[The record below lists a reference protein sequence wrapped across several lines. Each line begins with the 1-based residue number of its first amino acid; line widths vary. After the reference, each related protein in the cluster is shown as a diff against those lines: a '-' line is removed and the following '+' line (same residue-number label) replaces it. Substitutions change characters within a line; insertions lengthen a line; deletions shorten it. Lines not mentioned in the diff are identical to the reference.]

1 MIAPTAPAEPFPWK
15 EADAMLTLLINRAA
29 QLSRCRAGS
38 REDEEFDCLAN
49 AIEAYEAKR
58 WPASPRSSRVSRLR

>member
-1 MIAPTAPAEPFPWK
+1 MIAPTAPVGPFPWK

-38 REDEEFDCLAN
+38 PDDEEFDCLAN
-49 AIEAYEAKR
+49 AIEAYDAKR
-58 WPASPRSSRVSRLR
+58 WPASPRSSGASRLR